1 MKYKVAIIDFE
12 LSNLFSVQHACNY
25 VGLNAIITSQKEEIL
40 KKDALILPGVGS
52 FGDAM
57 ENLIR
62 LDLVD
67 TIKSFIATGKQFL
80 GICLGFQLLF
90 TESEE
95 FGTFQGLNL
104 IDGIVRK
111 FPNINSNGELIRVPQ
126 IGWNYIVDSSNGDK
140 WEKSLLKNIKNNAY
154 MYFVHSFYAM
164 PANEKMILTKTNYE
178 GIEYCSSVC
187 FDNVF
192 ASQFHP
198 EKSGVEGIKIYQEFA
213 NKIKNC

>member
-164 PANEKMILTKTNYE
+164 PANEKMILTKTNYK